1 MTNDNSQTL
10 SLEQKIAQK
19 EAELARLKEKKEKV
33 ANGQKVVLGG
43 MVLSVARK
51 NKDFA
56 NQLINMINSEVNRD
70 TDKKRL
76 ASIVDEL
83 QQVINAKSVIT
94 ESEQS
99 MVEQYGLNH
108 G

>member
-1 MTNDNSQTL
+1 
-10 SLEQKIAQK
+10 
-19 EAELARLKEKKEKV
+19 
-33 ANGQKVVLGG
+33 VL
-43 MVLSVARK
+43 
-51 NKDFA
+51 
-56 NQLINMINSEVNRD
+56 
-70 TDKKRL
+70 TP